1 MRILYRTNSERQAE
15 VARCQDCTLLFAA
28 SYPGPPLHLSSLL
41 PRLQP
46 ATNHFPLPLLLLTRY
61 LFPVWYQTL
70 FLNPSWCIDATEVNC
85 LAILWKTNH
94 SFQLHLLLS
103 ILFHR
108 HHPTDHTT
116 LKFLLASWMRGPPLS
131 PASVVRSDQMT
142 APAPTTL
149 PISPSIW
156 SRLLSPILLFWRKWT
171 ENVRVSFRKHLK
183 WASKHWP
190 S

>member
-1 MRILYRTNSERQAE
+1 MRDKQRL
-15 VARCQDCTLLFAA
+15 RCQDCTLLFAA

-46 ATNHFPLPLLLLTRY
+46 ATNHFPLPLLLLTRS

-70 FLNPSWCIDATEVNC
+70 FLNPSWCIDATGQMPFWERLIIVFSSICFCQSC
-85 LAILWKTNH
+85 LTVTT
-94 SFQLHLLLS
+94 
-103 ILFHR
+103 
-108 HHPTDHTT
+108 PTDHTT

-183 WASKHWP
+183 WASKHCP

>member
-1 MRILYRTNSERQAE
+1 MTILYRTNSERQAE

-46 ATNHFPLPLLLLTRY
+46 ATNHFPLPLLLLTYFRFDIKHCFSIH
-61 LFPVWYQTL
+61 LGVEMQQ
-70 FLNPSWCIDATEVNC
+70 VKC
-85 LAILWKTNH
+85 LAILRKTNH
-94 SFQLHLLLS
+94 SFLLLS

-149 PISPSIW
+149 PISPSI
-156 SRLLSPILLFWRKWT
+156 
-171 ENVRVSFRKHLK
+171 
-183 WASKHWP
+183 
-190 S
+190 